1 MADPTPAADGAPVP
15 PEDTENGRAKHVAPT
30 EGDGP
35 GVARAATGP
44 DAVPTSTDEPPV
56 PESPIHEPPID
67 EPATAPEPPAARDVR
82 ADATPARDEAVGA
95 RSEADT
101 ARADAAQARTDA
113 AAARADAAETRTE
126 RLDRADD
133 RTVVLPADERR
144 TGTDGDR
151 TAVLPAD
158 RADDRTPPPPAPR
171 QVPTPVPAADAPL
184 PPRRRS
190 NRLVGTAWVLLAALL
205 FEVLYLAA
213 FALVVL
219 VAAGPANVRLTMQQL
234 VSTPFAWLPVL
245 LFALF
250 YELTVLLLNRA
261 GRFAYVLS
269 SLIVAA
275 IVYVLSA
282 VLILAMQEGGISN
295 EGNLGRALIA
305 PQVVL
310 IPLVAREVMLWTGLA
325 IGARGRRVRRRNR
338 DAQEAYERERFAS
351 SVRGSDDGAR
361 ADA

>member
-1 MADPTPAADGAPVP
+1 MAEPTPAADGSPVP

-30 EGDGP
+30 EEERA
-35 GVARAATGP
+35 GVARSATGA
-44 DAVPTSTDEPPV
+44 DAVPGSAAEPSIPEAGAAPTRGPVAEPPGT
-56 PESPIHEPPID
+56 PSA
-67 EPATAPEPPAARDVR
+67 PAG
-82 ADATPARDEAVGA
+82 ATPVRDEAVAA
-95 RSEADT
+95 RTEAEAARVDAAE
-101 ARADAAQARTDA
+101 ARADA
-113 AAARADAAETRTE
+113 AAARADAGETRTE

-133 RTVVLPADERR
+133 RTAVLAADERR
-144 TGTDGDR
+144 TGPDEDR

-158 RADDRTPPPPAPR
+158 RTGDRTPPPPVPR
-171 QVPTPVPAADAPL
+171 QAPTPLPAADAPP

-190 NRLVGTAWVLLAALL
+190 NRLVGTAWVLLAALV
-205 FEVLYLAA
+205 FEVVYLAA

-219 VAAGPANVRLTMQQL
+219 VVAGPANVGLSMQQL
-234 VSTPFAWLPVL
+234 VSTPFAWLPVV

-282 VLILAMQEGGISN
+282 VLILAMQEGGITN

-310 IPLVAREVMLWTGLA
+310 IPLIAREVMLWTGLA
-325 IGARGRRVRRRNR
+325 IGARGHRVRRRNR
-338 DAQEAYERERFAS
+338 EAQETYERERFAS

-361 ADA
+361 ADV